1 MWETEA
7 ACPIADTNIE
17 GKNCSIKD
25 RNSDYTF
32 DLSPLRKSGDQDFYE
47 VTAMGGYK
55 IRVKGFCLLNESS
68 IFFKKVEGFFPLLD
82 KVHSCC

>member
-7 ACPIADTNIE
+7 ACPIADTNTE
-17 GKNCSIKD
+17 GNNCSIKD

-32 DLSPLRKSGDQDFYE
+32 DLSPLRKSGDQDYYE

-55 IRVKGFCLLNESS
+55 IRVKDFRLLNK
-68 IFFKKVEGFFPLLD
+68 FFIYFKSVVLFFSVVCN
-82 KVHSCC
+82 VHNFS

>member
-32 DLSPLRKSGDQDFYE
+32 DLSPLRKSGDQDYYE
-47 VTAMGGYK
+47 ITAMGGYK
-55 IRVKGFCLLNESS
+55 IRVRDFCLLNEYF
-68 IFFKKVEGFFPLLD
+68 IFFLKVEVVFFP
-82 KVHSCC
+82 